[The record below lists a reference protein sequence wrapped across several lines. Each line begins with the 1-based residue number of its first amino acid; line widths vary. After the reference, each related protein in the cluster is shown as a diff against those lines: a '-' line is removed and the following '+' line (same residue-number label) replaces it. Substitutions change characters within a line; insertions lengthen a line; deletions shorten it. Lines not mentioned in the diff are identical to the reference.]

1 MAWANLNGST
11 EDYLMPI
18 DPLLPAFI
26 LIGAPKTGTVSIHQ
40 YLRQHPLISLPIK
53 KETHFFIADSSSN
66 SQKSYYDLSYPNAIT
81 NISAYKDLFENPNP
95 AAIRGEVCPSYLA
108 HPHAAE
114 NIFRYSPDCK
124 LIAILR
130 DPTERFYSN
139 TRFYFNNLSKKTT
152 TDVILTQKL
161 FEEEVIKLIKGQGS
175 IQFQRFFNDGL
186 YFANLQRFYQLFP
199 SANIK
204 IFLYREL
211 VQDSNALLNQ
221 MIGMLGLPEFEFD
234 TDKKFNTSGEI
245 RNIWFY
251 RSIKKLPYAKH
262 IRKWIKPVT
271 YEFLRQKFEMV
282 IIGKKEKNIT
292 DLARKTLIDLYR
304 DDILALED
312 LIDKDLSG
320 WIRV

>member
-1 MAWANLNGST
+1 
-11 EDYLMPI
+11 MPI

-53 KETHFFIADSSSN
+53 KETHFFIADSSSQN
-66 SQKSYYDLSYPNAIT
+66 QKSYYDLTYPNAIS
-81 NISAYKDLFENPNP
+81 NLSAYKELFENQNP
-95 AAIRGEVCPSYLA
+95 AAIRGEICPSYLA
-108 HPHAAE
+108 HPDAAQ

-124 LIAILR
+124 LFAILR
-130 DPTERFYSN
+130 DPAERLYSN
-139 TRFYFNNLSKKTT
+139 ARFYFNNLTKKTSD
-152 TDVILTQKL
+152 DVILTPKL
-161 FEEEVIKLIKGQGS
+161 FEEEVIKLATGHGS

-186 YFANLQRFYQLFP
+186 YSANLQRYFQLFP
-199 SANIK
+199 SSNIK

-221 MIGMLGLPEFEFD
+221 MIGILGLPEFEFD

-251 RSIKKLPYAKH
+251 RFIKKLPYAKH
-262 IRKWIKPVT
+262 IRKWIKPSA
-271 YEFLRQKFEMV
+271 YEYLRQKFEMV

-312 LIDKDLSG
+312 LIGKDLSG
-320 WIRV
+320 WMRV